1 MSLTSLQRAAL
12 TASACPWA
20 DDLLTRQLHATDAS
34 LYRVE
39 PKAVA
44 FPRSAPEA
52 AAVLRAARET
62 DLPVAFRG
70 AGSGL
75 VGGALS
81 PGLVLD
87 LARHNQTIG
96 PLDPERRT
104 IRAGAGVVLDQL
116 NAHLAAHGLIF
127 GADVATS
134 SRATLGGMIAN
145 DSSGARV
152 TRYGT
157 TIDHL
162 NHLEL
167 LLPDGR
173 VADTGNGLEAERSAA
188 DALVQAH
195 AAEIERCQ
203 PPGLHK
209 RRPGYALRRF
219 LHAPNCLSHL
229 VCGSEGTLAGI
240 WSAEVRA
247 IPLPRTK
254 GLGLIFFAS
263 VAEAMQATVAL
274 QDLEPV
280 AIEHMDRVLF
290 DQTRSQTAFR
300 TARDLLDL
308 DQQPC
313 EGILL
318 VEFHDGDVADK
329 LRQLTQR
336 RLGLRHLAL
345 KDAAR
350 QNLVWNL
357 RKAGLSLL
365 TGCRGSAKPV
375 TGIED
380 TVVAPAQLPA
390 YVAGLEEILRP
401 LNLSAC
407 YYGHASA
414 GLLHVRPVLDLHLPG
429 DRAKFRLVADAVS
442 ALVRQFQGSLAGEH
456 GVGMARTEYLPEHL
470 GEEFLG
476 VMRGIKQIF
485 DPDRVLNP
493 GKMIPDGRYRI
504 DTRLR
509 CIEAPR
515 PILPFK
521 PRLAFAARDGG
532 FLPNLEQCNGCGGCR
547 KLTPTMCPTFPVTG
561 EESLSTRGRANT
573 IQAALTGRL
582 GESPLTAPGLWQVLD
597 TCLSCKAC
605 ATECPSNVNLPL
617 LKAELQQARHDQHG
631 MNLSAR
637 VFSRVDLL
645 GEWGC
650 RWPSAANALLRL
662 GTTRWLLQKLL
673 GLATERPLPPYTRQ
687 RFDHWFARR
696 PTHAGPRGEVILWD
710 DTFVRYHE
718 PHIGQAAVAV
728 LEAAGFTVRL
738 LTDRR
743 CCGRPAF
750 SQGNLR
756 AAAALGRHNLARLNA
771 LGGNAPILFLEPS
784 CHSMVAMDYRELKL
798 AGAEA
803 VAERC
808 WLLEE
813 FVAALLEREPEAIA
827 WQPRPDALAIH
838 AHCHTKSL
846 RPRGSVIGLAHRLA
860 ASATVLETGCC
871 GMAGAFG
878 HLAKHQ
884 ALSRQVAQPLLEQLA
899 RYGSDSVT
907 VASGTSCRQQIADL
921 AGRPARH
928 LVEVMAERLRRP

>member
-1 MSLTSLQRAAL
+1 
-12 TASACPWA
+12 
-20 DDLLTRQLHATDAS
+20 
-34 LYRVE
+34 
-39 PKAVA
+39 
-44 FPRSAPEA
+44 
-52 AAVLRAARET
+52 
-62 DLPVAFRG
+62 
-70 AGSGL
+70 
-75 VGGALS
+75 
-81 PGLVLD
+81 
-87 LARHNQTIG
+87 
-96 PLDPERRT
+96 
-104 IRAGAGVVLDQL
+104 
-116 NAHLAAHGLIF
+116 
-127 GADVATS
+127 
-134 SRATLGGMIAN
+134 
-145 DSSGARV
+145 
-152 TRYGT
+152 
-157 TIDHL
+157 
-162 NHLEL
+162 
-167 LLPDGR
+167 
-173 VADTGNGLEAERSAA
+173 
-188 DALVQAH
+188 
-195 AAEIERCQ
+195 
-203 PPGLHK
+203 
-209 RRPGYALRRF
+209 
-219 LHAPNCLSHL
+219 
-229 VCGSEGTLAGI
+229 
-240 WSAEVRA
+240 
-247 IPLPRTK
+247 
-254 GLGLIFFAS
+254 
-263 VAEAMQATVAL
+263 
-274 QDLEPV
+274 
-280 AIEHMDRVLF
+280 
-290 DQTRSQTAFR
+290 
-300 TARDLLDL
+300 
-308 DQQPC
+308 
-313 EGILL
+313 
-318 VEFHDGDVADK
+318 
-329 LRQLTQR
+329 
-336 RLGLRHLAL
+336 
-345 KDAAR
+345 
-350 QNLVWNL
+350 
-357 RKAGLSLL
+357 
-365 TGCRGSAKPV
+365 
-375 TGIED
+375 
-380 TVVAPAQLPA
+380 
-390 YVAGLEEILRP
+390 
-401 LNLSAC
+401 
-407 YYGHASA
+407 
-414 GLLHVRPVLDLHLPG
+414 
-429 DRAKFRLVADAVS
+429 
-442 ALVRQFQGSLAGEH
+442 
-456 GVGMARTEYLPEHL
+456 
-470 GEEFLG
+470 
-476 VMRGIKQIF
+476 
-485 DPDRVLNP
+485 
-493 GKMIPDGRYRI
+493 
-504 DTRLR
+504 
-509 CIEAPR
+509 
-515 PILPFK
+515 
-521 PRLAFAARDGG
+521 
-532 FLPNLEQCNGCGGCR
+532 
-547 KLTPTMCPTFPVTG
+547 MCPTFPVTG